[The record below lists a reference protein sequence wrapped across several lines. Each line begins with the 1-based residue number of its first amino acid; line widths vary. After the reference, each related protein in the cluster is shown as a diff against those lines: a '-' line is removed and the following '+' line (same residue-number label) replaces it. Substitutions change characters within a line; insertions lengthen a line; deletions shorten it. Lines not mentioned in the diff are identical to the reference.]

1 MNERPSVNDR
11 PRINGDKVIKAL
23 MPMILALVVHMIAT
37 NIPNITEN
45 YEVYYAASV
54 NKWAN
59 GLLSLLTGAI
69 KYSLGEFIFYA
80 HVAAAPIIALIL
92 IIKLFR
98 GGFFKSVLRILQYA
112 SILYILFMTFWGFNY
127 GRQSISVT
135 MDFEVREYSKEE
147 LKLLTEHLIEEANR
161 LRLFQL
167 ENAEGVMMT
176 PSDYR
181 DVFARAHKGYDAIGS
196 EVKALSGIFGKPKA
210 VLASELMLYTG
221 ITGVYF
227 PFTAEANVNVA
238 IPDLLLPATTL
249 HEMAHQRGIAPEDE
263 ANFVA
268 YITAL
273 AHPDKDFNYSGT
285 VLALIHSMN
294 ALYRK
299 DAAIAM
305 TLRETYS
312 EGLSRDMVHY
322 SSFWRQYEGKTN
334 EVADKVNDTYLKA
347 NRQEDGIQSYG
358 RMVDLL
364 LGHYLS
370 QKNMNP
376 AN

>member
-1 MNERPSVNDR
+1 MEPEKNVKRPQID
-11 PRINGDKVIKAL
+11 GDKIVRGLIPL
-23 MPMILALVVHMIAT
+23 ILALLVHMIST
-37 NIPNITEN
+37 NIPNIADS
-45 YEVYYAASV
+45 YEIYYAASL
-54 NKWAN
+54 NKWTN
-59 GLLSLLTGAI
+59 GLLSLLTGAV

-80 HVAAAPIIALIL
+80 HVAAVPIIALIL
-92 IIKLFR
+92 LVKLFR
-98 GGFFKSVLRILQYA
+98 GGFLKSVFRLVQYA
-112 SILYILFMTFWGFNY
+112 SILYILFMTLWGFNY
-127 GRQSISVT
+127 GRQSIAVT
-135 MDFEVREYSKEE
+135 MGFDVREYSKEE
-147 LKLLTEHLIEEANR
+147 LAMLTEHLIGEANK

-176 PSDYR
+176 PSSYR
-181 DVFARAHKGYDAIGS
+181 DVFARAHKGYDAIGT
-196 EVKALSGIFGKPKA
+196 EIKALSGIYGRPKA

-285 VLALIHSMN
+285 VLALLHSMN

-299 DAAIAM
+299 DAAMAM
-305 TLRETYS
+305 ALRETYS
-312 EGLSRDMVHY
+312 EGLSRDMAHY
-322 SSFWRQYEGKTN
+322 ADFWRMYEGKTN
-334 EVADKVNDTYLKA
+334 EVADRVNDTYLKA

-364 LGHYLS
+364 LGHYIA
-370 QKNMNP
+370 QKNANP

>member
-1 MNERPSVNDR
+1 MNDR

-23 MPMILALVVHMIAT
+23 IPMILALVVHMIAT
-37 NIPNITEN
+37 NIPSITEN
-45 YEVYYAASV
+45 YEIYYAASL

-59 GLLSLLTGAI
+59 GLLSLLTGTI
-69 KYSLGEFIFYA
+69 KYSLGEFILYA

-92 IIKLFR
+92 IVKLFR
-98 GGFFKSVLRILQYA
+98 GGFLKSALRILQYA

-127 GRQSISVT
+127 GRQSIAVN
-135 MDFEVREYSKEE
+135 MGFDVREYSKEE
-147 LKLLTEHLIEEANR
+147 LIQLTEHLIEEANR
-161 LRLFQL
+161 LRQYQL
-167 ENAEGVMMT
+167 ENGEGVMMT

-181 DVFARAHKGYDAIGS
+181 DIFARAHKGYDAIGT
-196 EVKALSGIFGKPKA
+196 EVKALSGIYGKPKP

-294 ALYRK
+294 ALYGK
-299 DAAIAM
+299 DAEVAM
-305 TLRETYS
+305 TLRQTYS
-312 EGLSRDMVHY
+312 DGLSRDMIHY
-322 SSFWRQYEGKTN
+322 SAFWRQYEGKTN
-334 EVADKVNDTYLKA
+334 EVADRVNDTYLKA

-370 QKNMNP
+370 QKNTNP